1 MKELDEVVE
10 LAVDVSL
17 DGDDVPAVLRHNV
30 MTGCRNCAAARRGGA
45 SWRRQAVDGVRIS
58 SDHHLDGRTG
68 CQELCGGAMCYATS
82 GLEGGAGF

>member
-17 DGDDVPAVLRHNV
+17 DGDDVPAVLQHNV
-30 MTGCRNCAAARRGGA
+30 TTGCRNCTAARRGGA
-45 SWRRQAVDGVRIS
+45 SWRHQAVDGARIS
-58 SDHHLDGRTG
+58 SDHRLDGRTG
-68 CQELCGGAMCYATS
+68 CRELHGGAVCYTTS